1 MAQAQQVQPGTIKSI
16 GDNGFAVTGGG
27 VSIFRAATIASAMR
41 LYIKT
46 GMKANRA
53 YTPTNM
59 LAAAGQILGKTYKR
73 GQLQQ
78 AADDLDAWVKEQRE
92 KLHGAPEQQ

>member
-1 MAQAQQVQPGTIKSI
+1 MSAQVFAGREEVNTFVMITLKSAIK
-16 GDNGFAVTGGG
+16 
-27 VSIFRAATIASAMR
+27 
-41 LYIKT
+41 LYIST

-59 LAAAGQILGKTYKR
+59 LAKAGELLGKKYKR

-78 AADDLDAWVKEQRE
+78 AYDDLQAKYDEILKARATE
-92 KLHGAPEQQ
+92 